1 MGTINIM
8 LKVGIAGIGFMGM
21 IHYLSY
27 QKIRGAKV
35 VAICEKN
42 PLRLTGDWRGIQGN
56 FGPAGTLMDL
66 SGVATYSDVDEM
78 LANEQIDAVDITL
91 PPSLHEEVAVKSL
104 RAGKH
109 VFCEK
114 PMALTPAACR
124 RMSAAA
130 EKAGRTLLV
139 GHVLPFF
146 PEYSWALKAARS
158 GRYGKLL
165 GGNFKRV
172 IADPSWLANFWQ
184 ADQVGGPMLDL
195 HVHDAH
201 FIRLLFGM
209 PEAVSTTGRTKNDLA
224 EYWHSHFDYGT
235 QGPVVQATSGT
246 IPQQGR
252 QFLHGFE
259 IHLEKATM
267 LFEFAVTGDKAEY
280 LCPPTLLR
288 HNGKVD
294 YIALAGEDPQHAF
307 EAELRE
313 VVRSISSGET
323 SKILDAQLALDAIVL
338 CNKQAES
345 LRKRRVI
352 KL

>member
-1 MGTINIM
+1 
-8 LKVGIAGIGFMGM
+8 
-21 IHYLSY
+21 
-27 QKIRGAKV
+27 
-35 VAICEKN
+35 
-42 PLRLTGDWRGIQGN
+42 
-56 FGPAGTLMDL
+56 
-66 SGVATYSDVDEM
+66 
-78 LANEQIDAVDITL
+78 
-91 PPSLHEEVAVKSL
+91 
-104 RAGKH
+104 
-109 VFCEK
+109 
-114 PMALTPAACR
+114 
-124 RMSAAA
+124 
-130 EKAGRTLLV
+130 
-139 GHVLPFF
+139 
-146 PEYSWALKAARS
+146 
-158 GRYGKLL
+158 
-165 GGNFKRV
+165 
-172 IADPSWLANFWQ
+172 
-184 ADQVGGPMLDL
+184 MLDL